1 MPWWTRQGQRTVW
14 RSQFSRPSTCSQGW
28 NSGCQFGS
36 KPLYPQRHPHCFISM
51 GQFFI
56 ATFILEEGD
65 LSPVVD
71 ALSMSPWCTF
81 WWLAPVLLW
90 VLESENGPH
99 VWAYYPT
106 QSQSR
111 SPPPQPPCPFPQDRC
126 QWALHSSLYST
137 TAALGIT
144 LQEDRLGSGA
154 VVRGFLYYSYY
165 FIFTPEQLRPRSCK
179 NENFQQIT
187 LCLLSLWGGE
197 FLSVWIIADLTCQ
210 GDSVSALLM
219 I

>member
-1 MPWWTRQGQRTVW
+1 MMDASGSEDSLKEPVLPSQHVLPGMELRLSVW
-14 RSQFSRPSTCSQGW
+14 QQAPLPTEASSLLHLYGTIFYSHIYSRRGGPVTCSW
-28 NSGCQFGS
+28 CSF
-36 KPLYPQRHPHCFISM
+36 YVSM
-51 GQFFI
+51 MH
-56 ATFILEEGD
+56 ILMAGP
-65 LSPVVD
+65 SPAVGIGKWEWTTC
-71 ALSMSPWCTF
+71 LG
-81 WWLAPVLLW
+81 LLPNPIP
-90 VLESENGPH
+90 ESF
-99 VWAYYPT
+99 
-106 QSQSR
+106 
-111 SPPPQPPCPFPQDRC
+111 PPPQPPCPFPQDRC